1 MHFSLSV
8 FMEPD
13 VPVNMLARLETGHFN
28 GSKRPGLL
36 VHTPITSITI
46 IFTYAFCACSRS
58 ALLSLTGSG
67 MSWRDNYC
75 GVGLPS
81 QAYVFPSNSFWLWGD
96 GPSSFA
102 STAFLDQAPADTG
115 DSVWIIRT
123 WSPSVFFGCNREELW
138 VAAPLMQHSHGVR
151 EHTGSHYSGPEKY
164 GKTWS
169 LTRI

>member
-1 MHFSLSV
+1 MGV
-8 FMEPD
+8 RD
-13 VPVNMLARLETGHFN
+13 VVI
-28 GSKRPGLL
+28 

-58 ALLSLTGSG
+58 PLLSLTGSG

-96 GPSSFA
+96 GPSFFA

-123 WSPSVFFGCNREELW
+123 WSPSVFLDATEKSCGLQL
-138 VAAPLMQHSHGVR
+138 PLCSI
-151 EHTGSHYSGPEKY
+151 HTGSVSIPEVIIVDQRNMVKLGASREFNISPVY
-164 GKTWS
+164 N
-169 LTRI
+169 I